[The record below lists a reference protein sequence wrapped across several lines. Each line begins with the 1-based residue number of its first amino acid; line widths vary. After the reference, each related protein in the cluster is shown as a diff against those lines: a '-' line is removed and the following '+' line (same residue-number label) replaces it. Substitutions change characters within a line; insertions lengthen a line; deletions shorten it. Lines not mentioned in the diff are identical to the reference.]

1 MKITVDN
8 IAQMIDQSKLD
19 PYVTEKEI
27 IEFCKEVNEYDF
39 IAAFVL
45 PANLPI
51 AKKELKNS
59 SVKLGTG
66 IGFPFGTTT
75 TKSKLQECEEALGLG
90 VDELDTVINI
100 GALKSGKYEYVY
112 NELKQMV
119 ELIAPKPLKVILEVS
134 YLTPEEIKEGTR
146 IGCKAGVEYVKTGTG
161 YGGRDTNLFDINLI
175 AEAIDEDTKIKA
187 AGGIRDIYTLIEMY
201 KLGVRR
207 FGVSRGPKIVEQFKK
222 YFPDGIEI

>member
-1 MKITVDN
+1 MKITVND
-8 IAQMIDQSKLD
+8 ISQMIDQSKLN

-27 IEFCKEVNEYDF
+27 IKFCKEVKEYEF

-45 PANLPI
+45 PANLSI

-75 TKSKLQECEEALGLG
+75 TKSKLQECEEALELD

-100 GALKSGKYEYVY
+100 GALKSKNYKYVY
-112 NELKQMV
+112 NELSKLV
-119 ELIAPKPLKVILEVS
+119 ELVAPKPLKAILEVS

-146 IGCKAGVEYVKTGTG
+146 ISCEAGVKYVKTGTG
-161 YGGRDTNLFDINLI
+161 FGDRDTNLFDINLI
-175 AEAIDEDTKIKA
+175 AESIDDKTKIKA

-207 FGVSRGPKIVEQFKK
+207 FGVSRGPKIIDQFRE
-222 YFPDGIEI
+222 YFDGEIEI

>member
-1 MKITVDN
+1 MKITVEN

-27 IEFCKEVNEYDF
+27 VKFCKEVIEYNF
-39 IAAFVL
+39 VAAFVL
-45 PANLPI
+45 PANLSI

-75 TKSKLQECEEALGLG
+75 TKSKLQECEEALKLG

-100 GALKSGKYEYVY
+100 GALKSENYKYVY
-112 NELKQMV
+112 NELKQLV
-119 ELIAPKPLKVILEVS
+119 NLVAPKPLKVILEVS

-146 IGCKAGVEYVKTGTG
+146 IGGEVGVEYVKTGTG
-161 YGGRDTNLFDINLI
+161 YGSRDTNLFDINLI
-175 AEAIDEDTKIKA
+175 AEAIDDNTKIKA

-207 FGVSRGPKIVEQFKK
+207 FGLSRGPEIIEQFKE
-222 YFPDGIEI
+222 YFAGEIEI